1 MILPFERN
9 FSYLTNFKGRFIPS
23 LVNDLS
29 RFEKIQSGFLM
40 CVSENMTGYVVFREG
55 KTVSINGFYNCAGN
69 EWPAFNSFIPFLT
82 SSNLDVYSFVIED
95 TGMIEN
101 VITLL
106 SSPSVLMVPFE
117 LADIKRITGM
127 IEAEKETG
135 AVCFKNGTI
144 INMAVYNKGCFEK
157 FYYYHPGTKSYAAD
171 SSATTFESYLSSFQA
186 LKPFVVYK
194 RKIDKN
200 ESIRIAGD
208 DFFPLAEPLSVM
220 IEFYAGLFEVAYRHL
235 KEKLGESKV
244 AEITNQ
250 LLNVLR
256 QKYSPLYST
265 IGYSKEKGRVN
276 WESLLDERKFIS
288 NEYRFDKY
296 HLYLDELLRMILKMS
311 QSVFGDKMESTV
323 IVSIKKRLEFIDK
336 KDPFIK
342 EMAGR
347 VDKMVEKVK

>member
-144 INMAVYNKGCFEK
+144 INMAVLLLPSRYKIVCRRQFCNDIRVLSFIIS
-157 FYYYHPGTKSYAAD
+157 GT
-171 SSATTFESYLSSFQA
+171 
-186 LKPFVVYK
+186 
-194 RKIDKN
+194 
-200 ESIRIAGD
+200 
-208 DFFPLAEPLSVM
+208 
-220 IEFYAGLFEVAYRHL
+220 
-235 KEKLGESKV
+235 
-244 AEITNQ
+244 
-250 LLNVLR
+250 
-256 QKYSPLYST
+256 
-265 IGYSKEKGRVN
+265 
-276 WESLLDERKFIS
+276 
-288 NEYRFDKY
+288 
-296 HLYLDELLRMILKMS
+296 
-311 QSVFGDKMESTV
+311 
-323 IVSIKKRLEFIDK
+323 
-336 KDPFIK
+336 
-342 EMAGR
+342 
-347 VDKMVEKVK
+347 